1 MYRVL
6 SPIKLCVCMYVCMY
20 VIDQSGAKMIATWLP
35 RFFPA
40 HAPVTSCCFELSSIH
55 GVVNEKL
62 VQFVNVITFILVF

>member
-6 SPIKLCVCMYVCMY
+6 SP
-20 VIDQSGAKMIATWLP
+20 IDQSGAKMIAAWLP

-40 HAPVTSCCFELSSIH
+40 HASVTSCCFELSSIH